1 MKRFILHW
9 KFSIKS
15 DVKCHLTKDKLKS
28 LDEKIENVASRI
40 PFEFARKLSGGITSA
55 KFWKATEFRL
65 FMLYVGPVVLRNI
78 LPDSHLQ
85 HFLLFSTAMRLLL
98 TKNQSP
104 NMRTCEGLLNKFI
117 EQSKVLYGNSFI
129 SYNVHSLLHIPD
141 DYLKFGPVDNVSC
154 FKFENYLGCIK
165 NRISGKNIP
174 LEQLARHISFQ
185 NDQNVVNVL
194 PSNHG
199 KFFIANDFHFCP
211 GVIGAKDNGVQLKNG
226 EIGIVTEFNDGN
238 ISIDIY

>member
-1 MKRFILHW
+1 
-9 KFSIKS
+9 
-15 DVKCHLTKDKLKS
+15 
-28 LDEKIENVASRI
+28 
-40 PFEFARKLSGGITSA
+40 
-55 KFWKATEFRL
+55 
-65 FMLYVGPVVLRNI
+65 MLYVGPVVLRNV
-78 LPDSHLQ
+78 LPDSYFQ
-85 HFLLFSTAMRLLL
+85 HFFLFSTAMRLLL

-104 NMRTCEGLLNKFI
+104 NMRTCKGLLNKFI
-117 EQSKVLYGNSFI
+117 EQSKILYGNSFI

-141 DYLKFGPVDNVSC
+141 DYLKFGLLDNVSC

-165 NRISGKNIP
+165 NRISGKNRP

-238 ISIDIY
+238 ISIDIFYPIFTYPLNSRSV